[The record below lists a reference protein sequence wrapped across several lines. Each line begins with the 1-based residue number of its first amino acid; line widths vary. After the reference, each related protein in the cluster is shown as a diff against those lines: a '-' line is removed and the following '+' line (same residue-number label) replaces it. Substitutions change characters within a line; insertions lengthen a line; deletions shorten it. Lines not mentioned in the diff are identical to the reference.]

1 MTIYCDESGALSA
14 GAMCF
19 AAVRMEDGQ
28 AERLLDRFR
37 QVTGLHGELK
47 GSRIALIERALFFE
61 LLERF
66 GGEAWVSVARRDKVA
81 PRDGKLPEDIKV
93 YARLLEVVLD
103 NWQETDGG
111 GKQRHVVIDD
121 GRYDPRVQQL
131 LRDDVQRDLGQW
143 GRASLADS
151 RRNPG
156 IQIADVVA
164 NTLYN
169 LAIQSTRA
177 ERMRRILSPFIE
189 SRRVRV
195 IELDRI

>member
-1 MTIYCDESGALSA
+1 MTIYCDESGGLSA

-19 AAVRMEDGQ
+19 AALRMDDAD

-37 QVTGLHGELK
+37 EVTGLRGELK
-47 GSRIALIERALFFE
+47 GSRIALIERAFFFE

-66 GGEAWVSVARRDKVA
+66 GGEAWVSVVRRE
-81 PRDGKLPEDIKV
+81 KLVPKGEQNPEDIKV
-93 YARLLEVVLD
+93 YARLLETVLD
-103 NWQETDGG
+103 KWQAADDKPGPR
-111 GKQRHVVIDD
+111 KVVIDD
-121 GRYDPRVQQL
+121 GRYDPRLQQM
-131 LRDDVQRDLGQW
+131 LREDVQRDLGQW

-151 RRNPG
+151 RRVAG

-177 ERMRRILSPFIE
+177 ERMRRILSPFIAD
-189 SRRVRV
+189 RRVRV
-195 IELDRI
+195 IELERL